1 MRGVPG
7 AVFVLDTRIEHIAV
21 QEANRLEIPVI
32 AILDSNCNPDH
43 ITYPIPGNDDAIR
56 SIKLITS
63 RIADACIE
71 GAHLRTQREEADFKP
86 VPPGGDKAAAVIT
99 PGIAGNNRTLT
110 VYPEGSLRMA
120 GSSHLVKELR
130 EKTGAGILDC
140 QKALTENSNDIE
152 KSIDY
157 LRQKGLAAALKKSG
171 RETNQGLVHA
181 YIHMGGKIGVLIEV
195 NCETDFVARNEEF
208 KAFVNDLALQ
218 VAAGKPSYVKR
229 EEIPASLI
237 EKERSIYEGQA
248 KEMGK
253 PPAAWPKIVE
263 GKLEKF
269 FQESCLIEQS
279 FVKDPAVLI
288 KDLLALKIA
297 KIGENMNIRRF
308 TRYQLG
314 EA

>member
-1 MRGVPG
+1 
-7 AVFVLDTRIEHIAV
+7 
-21 QEANRLEIPVI
+21 
-32 AILDSNCNPDH
+32 
-43 ITYPIPGNDDAIR
+43 
-56 SIKLITS
+56 
-63 RIADACIE
+63 
-71 GAHLRTQREEADFKP
+71 
-86 VPPGGDKAAAVIT
+86 
-99 PGIAGNNRTLT
+99 
-110 VYPEGSLRMA
+110 MA
-120 GSSHLVKELR
+120 GASQLVKELR

-140 QKALTENSNDIE
+140 QKALQENGDDIE
-152 KSIDY
+152 KAIDY
-157 LRQKGLAAALKKSG
+157 LRQKGLAAAQKKSG

-218 VAAGKPSYVKR
+218 VAAAKPSYVKR
-229 EEIPASLI
+229 EDIPKDVVD
-237 EKERSIYEGQA
+237 KERAIYEGQA

-269 FQESCLIEQS
+269 YQESCLMEQA
-279 FVKDPAVLI
+279 FIKDPAVMV
-288 KDLLALKIA
+288 KDLLAQKIA

>member
-1 MRGVPG
+1 
-7 AVFVLDTRIEHIAV
+7 
-21 QEANRLEIPVI
+21 
-32 AILDSNCNPDH
+32 
-43 ITYPIPGNDDAIR
+43 
-56 SIKLITS
+56 
-63 RIADACIE
+63 
-71 GAHLRTQREEADFKP
+71 
-86 VPPGGDKAAAVIT
+86 
-99 PGIAGNNRTLT
+99 
-110 VYPEGSLRMA
+110 MA
-120 GSSHLVKELR
+120 GSSQLVKELR

-140 QKALTENSNDIE
+140 QKALQENGDDIE
-152 KSIDY
+152 KAVDY
-157 LRQKGLAAALKKSG
+157 LRQKGLAAAQKKAG
-171 RETNQGLVHA
+171 RETNQGLIHA

-218 VAAGKPSYVKR
+218 VAAAKPQYVRR
-229 EEIPASLI
+229 EDVPAATI

-269 FQESCLIEQS
+269 YQESCLLEQA
-279 FVKDPAVLI
+279 FIKDPSVTI
-288 KDLLALKIA
+288 KDLLSQKIA

-314 EA
+314 QA